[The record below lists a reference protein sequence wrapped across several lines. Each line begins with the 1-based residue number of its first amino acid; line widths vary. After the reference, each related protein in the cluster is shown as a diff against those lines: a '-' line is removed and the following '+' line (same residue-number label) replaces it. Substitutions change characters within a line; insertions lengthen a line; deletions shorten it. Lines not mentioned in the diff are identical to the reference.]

1 MTDRFIPYGR
11 HQIDDDDVAAV
22 VEALRSD
29 WLTTGPAVEGFEGAF
44 ATYVGAQHAV
54 AVANGTAAL
63 HLCML
68 AAGIGPGDEVIV
80 PALTFAASAN
90 CVRYVGATVVFAD
103 VRDDTLTVD
112 AVQVAALISPRTKA
126 IVAVDYAGLPADLDD
141 LRMLCDRHG
150 LLLVEDACHAPG
162 AEYRGRKVGSIAD
175 LSTFSFH
182 PVKHVTTAEG
192 GMVTTNDP
200 ALASRVRTL
209 RNHGIT
215 TDYRQ
220 REVAGTWEYDMVALG
235 YNYRLSDIQCA
246 LGLSQLA
253 KAPEW
258 LERRRALAAR
268 YTRELAALPVRL
280 RERLRDPVG
289 ARAALIALLL
299 APRDAVM
306 LSQIAAALAAGA
318 GAIADEAA
326 QLAPQVHQLGP
337 AFQLAI
343 VDLALPAVKAATRAQ
358 QEELV
363 LALEAVINADR
374 RVSLHE
380 YVMLTLVQSQL
391 VVSPGYQ
398 VSRYKKLDEVRDPAL
413 LLIGLCAQA
422 GCRPGP
428 QSLEEG
434 AAAFRAGAQALG
446 FEGAAMPGRKMLGLE
461 AVRAAL
467 AVLRELAP
475 MPKALL
481 IKGLFATVIADGSIR
496 VIEAALMRMVG
507 AVLDCPLP
515 PLIADAAP
523 GTLVP

>member
-1 MTDRFIPYGR
+1 MTEPFIPYGR

-215 TDYRQ
+215 TDHRQ

-268 YTRELAALPVRL
+268 YTRELATLPVRL
-280 RERLRDPVG
+280 PCVPDDRTHAWHLYAVRVRARDVAG
-289 ARAALIALLL
+289 ARRTLYRQL
-299 APRDAVM
+299 R
-306 LSQIAAALAAGA
+306 AAGI
-318 GAIADEAA
+318 GVNVHYRPVYLHSYYRDLGYKPGLCPVSEAA
-326 QLAPQVHQLGP
+326 YAGLLS
-337 AFQLAI
+337 
-343 VDLALPAVKAATRAQ
+343 LPMSQ
-358 QEELV
+358 GLSEEDV
-363 LALEAVINADR
+363 
-374 RVSLHE
+374 
-380 YVMLTLVQSQL
+380 
-391 VVSPGYQ
+391 G
-398 VSRYKKLDEVRDPAL
+398 
-413 LLIGLCAQA
+413 
-422 GCRPGP
+422 
-428 QSLEEG
+428 
-434 AAAFRAGAQALG
+434 
-446 FEGAAMPGRKMLGLE
+446 
-461 AVRAAL
+461 
-467 AVLRELAP
+467 
-475 MPKALL
+475 
-481 IKGLFATVIADGSIR
+481 R
-496 VIEAALMRMVG
+496 VIQQISNAGVDD
-507 AVLDCPLP
+507 V
-515 PLIADAAP
+515 
-523 GTLVP
+523 